1 MHAAQSV
8 YEFPIISKG
17 QIYDALLY
25 PHDYGKHHL
34 KNNRKKKEGKN
45 KDFHRT
51 NKQRARC
58 MR

>member
-34 KNNRKKKEGKN
+34 KNNRKKRVKIKTSIEL
-45 KDFHRT
+45 T
-51 NKQRARC
+51 NKGLAG
-58 MR
+58 